1 MYQVAAAPSLLAEP
15 AMEPLPVPRETAPS
29 PRVGG
34 DRVRRPGWRSADVLR
49 AAALVLGLYL
59 LLQLLWLAHD
69 LLLIAFLGVLFG
81 LAVGRGTE
89 LLQRRLRVPRG
100 LGAVLIVFSFVGGL
114 VGLGLWTAP
123 VLRTQFRVLQQKLPE
138 AVGRAEDWLDLHRG
152 GFLGQ
157 LVPARPGAPY
167 STAPLPAGPDGEPQ
181 AGPPAPAPGSGGS
194 LAELPK
200 TISGQL
206 GALSHYLF
214 SFLSST
220 VSLLAG
226 LVLVLFLAIY
236 IGADPDLYFRGI
248 LHLVPHPARPR
259 AREVLTAI
267 SATLGRWLQAQL
279 VAMAVMAVVISTV
292 LSLLGVKA
300 ALSLGL
306 IAGLLEFIPIA
317 GPFLSAVPAVAMGFL
332 DSPHTALFVALAWI
346 AIQQMENHVLIPI
359 LMRQGLD
366 LPPVVTLLG
375 LALMGIVFGFLGM
388 LVAVPVLAAVMV
400 AVKLLYVRD
409 VVGDEVAGD

>member
-1 MYQVAAAPSLLAEP
+1 LA
-15 AMEPLPVPRETAPS
+15 RQ
-29 PRVGG
+29 
-34 DRVRRPGWRSADVLR
+34 PGWRSADVLR

-59 LLQLLWLAHD
+59 VLQLLWLAHD

-89 LLQRRLRVPRG
+89 VLQRRLRVPRG
-100 LGAVLIVFSFVGGL
+100 LGAVLIVFAFVGGL
-114 VGLGLWTAP
+114 VGLGAWTAP
-123 VLRTQFRVLQQKLPE
+123 VLRAQFGELRQKLPV

-157 LVPARPGAPY
+157 LVPARPGTPP
-167 STAPLPAGPDGEPQ
+167 APLPAGPDGEPQ
-181 AGPPAPAPGSGGS
+181 AGPPAPGSGGS

-200 TISGQL
+200 TLSGQL

-220 VSLLAG
+220 VAMLAG

-267 SATLGRWLQAQL
+267 SVTLGRWLQAQL
-279 VAMAVMAVVISTV
+279 VAMAVMAVVISIV

-388 LVAVPVLAAVMV
+388 LVAVPLLAAVMV